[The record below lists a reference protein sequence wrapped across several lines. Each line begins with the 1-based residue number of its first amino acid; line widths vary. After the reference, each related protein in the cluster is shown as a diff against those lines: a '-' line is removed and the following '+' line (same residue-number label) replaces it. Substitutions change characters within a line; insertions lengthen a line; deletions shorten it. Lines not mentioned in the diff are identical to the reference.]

1 MKILITGGAG
11 YIGTELVY
19 RLAALPDAHE
29 ITVYDNLSRGN
40 YNLFIGQQPVGG
52 KVQLIQADILD
63 TRTLAKAVNDAD
75 VVFHLAATV
84 TTPFS
89 DQTPHLF
96 EQTNNW
102 GTAELCYAL
111 EQKGSGKLI
120 YLSSVSVYGSGDE
133 EVDIDTPI
141 NPRTFYGISKM
152 RGEEHVHRLMS
163 KMPIY
168 ILRCGNVYGYSKSMR
183 FDAVINRFMFDA
195 HFHGRI
201 TLNGTG
207 AQNRSFIHVNKA
219 VDALTSIMENKIKPG
234 RYDLVDRI
242 LSVND
247 IAFSLKEIYPKME
260 MLYVNQHMKLRQI
273 RVKPNQIVNAL
284 FADKNATL
292 ESELRTFKERFTL

>member
-11 YIGTELVY
+11 YLGTELVY
-19 RLAALPDAHE
+19 RLAQATDAE

-40 YNLFIGQQPVGG
+40 FNLFIGNQAVGG
-52 KVQLIQADILD
+52 KVKFIQADILD
-63 TRTLAKAVNDAD
+63 TRTLVKAVQNAD
-75 VVFHLAATV
+75 VVYHLAATV

-111 EQKGSGKLI
+111 EEKGNGKLI

-133 EVDIDTPI
+133 EVDVDSPI

-152 RGEEHVHRLMS
+152 RGEEHVHRLMN
-163 KMPIY
+163 KMPVY

-207 AQNRSFIHVNKA
+207 EQNRSFIHVDKA
-219 VDALTSIMENKIKPG
+219 VDVLEGIYHNKLKPG
-234 RYDLVDRI
+234 RYDLVERI

-247 IAFSLKEIYPKME
+247 IAFTLKEIYPEME

-273 RVKPNQIVNAL
+273 RVKPNPSVNKL
-284 FADKNATL
+284 FSNPDCNLQSDL
-292 ESELRTFKERFTL
+292 EKFRERFTF